1 MATSKQLMTLIGV
14 GVTVLTLCGG
24 ALVYVN
30 DQYNDLLNKQ
40 QSTTEEHNKL
50 YALKVQF
57 EKDQADSKLRL
68 VEKKNELDK
77 KEQILKLQQEQLE
90 SEKLSYKADIEKK
103 LLADLTVDQL
113 QLEAKQKE
121 HNERFDQL
129 ELVRIELNQQ
139 KQELE
144 NKIKL
149 YNEKISSVEKLYKE
163 YSSQAVY
170 VQIQLNA
177 EKEIFAQMSA
187 FSKLGVNLKNK
198 DWCDKEYTNRYYQ
211 AEGILSQISSISRAN
226 GLYDKYESFLLS
238 NGKFIHSSDDGVC
251 KK

>member
-1 MATSKQLMTLIGV
+1 MATSKQLKTLIGV

-77 KEQILKLQQEQLE
+77 KEQILKLQQEQLA

-121 HNERFDQL
+121 HNERFDQ
-129 ELVRIELNQQ
+129 
-139 KQELE
+139 
-144 NKIKL
+144 
-149 YNEKISSVEKLYKE
+149 
-163 YSSQAVY
+163 
-170 VQIQLNA
+170 
-177 EKEIFAQMSA
+177 
-187 FSKLGVNLKNK
+187 
-198 DWCDKEYTNRYYQ
+198 
-211 AEGILSQISSISRAN
+211 
-226 GLYDKYESFLLS
+226 
-238 NGKFIHSSDDGVC
+238 
-251 KK
+251 

>member
-1 MATSKQLMTLIGV
+1 MATSKQLKTLIGV

-77 KEQILKLQQEQLE
+77 KEQILKLQQEQLA

-129 ELVRIELNQQ
+129 ELV
-139 KQELE
+139 
-144 NKIKL
+144 
-149 YNEKISSVEKLYKE
+149 
-163 YSSQAVY
+163 
-170 VQIQLNA
+170 
-177 EKEIFAQMSA
+177 
-187 FSKLGVNLKNK
+187 
-198 DWCDKEYTNRYYQ
+198 
-211 AEGILSQISSISRAN
+211 
-226 GLYDKYESFLLS
+226 
-238 NGKFIHSSDDGVC
+238 
-251 KK
+251 